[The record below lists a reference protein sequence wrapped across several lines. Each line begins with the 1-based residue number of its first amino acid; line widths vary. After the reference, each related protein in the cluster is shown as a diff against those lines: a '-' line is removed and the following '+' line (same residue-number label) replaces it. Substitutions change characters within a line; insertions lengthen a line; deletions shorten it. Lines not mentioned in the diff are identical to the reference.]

1 MSGIDH
7 QDQLLSY
14 YPCERRTI
22 RWYKKLFIH
31 TIRLLMLNA
40 LKLYNAYSRDNK
52 MPLYNFR
59 FFIINGLLPPASR
72 HSISKHS
79 IVRITETY
87 EDKSSYNRVKRKKIL
102 YIYLFYLFIHKGV
115 ANGNA
120 LFTSATIVKKNIGCV
135 HSAFINF
142 HLLMLSFDTYVPIL
156 HLNIILY

>member
-1 MSGIDH
+1 MEIQKPRTIIKYNKYMSGIDH

-59 FFIINGLLPPASR
+59 FFIINWLLPPASR

-87 EDKSSYNRVKRKKIL
+87 EDKSSYNRVKRKKKL
-102 YIYLFYLFIHKGV
+102 YIFIYFIYLFTKVSLMETHYLPV
-115 ANGNA
+115 QR
-120 LFTSATIVKKNIGCV
+120 L
-135 HSAFINF
+135 
-142 HLLMLSFDTYVPIL
+142 
-156 HLNIILY
+156 